1 MRTGNKKVHSSIT
14 TASTKTDNSLLTSCD
29 NSNGTAILNPFDEQ
43 TMPNN
48 YHETI
53 PIENTRSGQV
63 PIEYPETVP
72 IEDAA
77 ALYQF
82 YTNEIQDEIFY

>member
-1 MRTGNKKVHSSIT
+1 
-14 TASTKTDNSLLTSCD
+14 
-29 NSNGTAILNPFDEQ
+29 
-43 TMPNN
+43 MPNN

-53 PIENTRSGQV
+53 PTENTRSGQV